1 MLLPHCNF
9 CGFVNL
15 LPCHENLKAR
25 CEARKAAKATERKQ
39 QAEARCLEEEAKQ
52 HAEEERQA
60 REKQECHTWKHPSAL
75 TLRRPW
81 NRSKR
86 QHNSRPGLVRRLT
99 GQVAP
104 PKGQSR
110 MLLRPYWR
118 KWLRCGRILQN
129 QNPSWKRSSSEL
141 ATNLGTQRKPTDP
154 EWQESTK
161 IQIVGRARRCWS
173 ER

>member
-1 MLLPHCNF
+1 LTVATIQFKVYNPESGLTLELEVEIYSVGIVKALYTICSAHTMLLPHCNF

-15 LPCHENLKAR
+15 LPCQENLKAR
-25 CEARKAAKATERKQ
+25 CEAPKAAKATERKQ

-99 GQVAP
+99 GQVPP

-110 MLLRPYWR
+110 MLLRPY
-118 KWLRCGRILQN
+118 
-129 QNPSWKRSSSEL
+129 
-141 ATNLGTQRKPTDP
+141 
-154 EWQESTK
+154 
-161 IQIVGRARRCWS
+161 
-173 ER
+173 